1 MSKVMILRLLNGEDI
16 IGTVTQFEN
25 GIQISKPMSFYVNYR
40 NNEPNGVLQLSH
52 WLPVQMIKNNETV
65 IKHGDILAV
74 MEPDDHFAEYY
85 SNAISRVQNVL
96 DNQSDQEGL
105 DEETI
110 NSIFDSMNDLKNQVI
125 H

>member
-1 MSKVMILRLLNGEDI
+1 
-16 IGTVTQFEN
+16 
-25 GIQISKPMSFYVNYR
+25 
-40 NNEPNGVLQLSH
+40 
-52 WLPVQMIKNNETV
+52 MIKNNETV

-74 MEPDDHFAEYY
+74 MEPDDQFTEYY
-85 SNAISRVQNVL
+85 SNAVARVQNVL